1 MPDKRTMV
9 RMAEHAV
16 SKDGAEVLVT
26 LGLGSCIGCA
36 LIDSEAKVAGLAHIV
51 LPESWAGSSAAA
63 AAPPAKFAN
72 TAVPHLVS
80 ELVRLGAR
88 KNRLKAVLCGGA
100 HMFSTTSSNGT
111 GSPALEIGRRNNE
124 ETVKALKASGIPIRA
139 SEVGGTKGRS
149 VEVHVATGEVFVR
162 TVGQTAIKL

>member
-1 MPDKRTMV
+1 MSDRRTMV

-16 SKDGAEVLVT
+16 SKDDGAVLVT

-51 LPESWAGSSAAA
+51 LPESWANSGAAQS
-63 AAPPAKFAN
+63 APPAKFAN
-72 TAVPHLVS
+72 TAVPHLVN
-80 ELVRLGAR
+80 ELERLGAR

-100 HMFSTTSSNGT
+100 HMFSSPG
-111 GSPALEIGRRNNE
+111 GAKSPALEIGRRNNE
-124 ETVKALKASGIPIRA
+124 ETVKALQSAGIPIRA

-149 VEVHVATGEVFVR
+149 VEVHVASGEVFVR

>member
-1 MPDKRTMV
+1 MSDKRTMV

-36 LIDSEAKVAGLAHIV
+36 LIDSDAKVAGLAHIV
-51 LPESWAGSSAAA
+51 LPESWANSSNGAG
-63 AAPPAKFAN
+63 APPAKFAN

-100 HMFSTTSSNGT
+100 HMFSST
-111 GSPALEIGRRNNE
+111 GGAKSPTLEIGRRNNE
-124 ETVKALKASGIPIRA
+124 ETVKALKAAGIPIRA
-139 SEVGGTKGRS
+139 TEVGGTKGRS
-149 VEVHVATGEVFVR
+149 VEVHVATGDVMVR
-162 TVGQTAIKL
+162 TVGQTPVKL